1 MGSFG
6 GHVLPG
12 SFFIMFSL
20 WHALQLSIR
29 YFRAKQRNGMPFKV
43 NINFGTHATT
53 TLLENFQSQ
62 TYFVSQC
69 CSCAPF
75 PLESVLKVI
84 LTAIGLA
91 GEVITALDNNGRFV
105 NIGNAQHITMFFFFG
120 TTAVIEVLHHYR
132 FHVIDVVLVL

>member
-1 MGSFG
+1 LACFAAFDS
-6 GHVLPG
+6 
-12 SFFIMFSL
+12 IFSSKAAQ
-20 WHALQLSIR
+20 WHAFQSKNK
-29 YFRAKQRNGMPFKV
+29 FWFPFY
-43 NINFGTHATT
+43 NFF
-53 TLLENFQSQ
+53 ENFQSQ

-84 LTAIGLA
+84 LIGIGLA
-91 GEVITALDNNGRFV
+91 CEVITALDNNGRFV

-132 FHVIDVVLVL
+132 FHVIHVVFCIVNICLRLS